1 VLWSIVHALEDS
13 PLYPPHLLASL
24 RRRPAELSV
33 VMVNRMLNAGE
44 KELAGI
50 PAMEVLLEI
59 SNRHDVDPGI
69 RKHAGQFFAKHAV

>member
-1 VLWSIVHALEDS
+1 
-13 PLYPPHLLASL
+13 L

-69 RKHAGQFFAKHAV
+69 RKQAGQFFAKHAV